1 MKINFFSTTINKT
14 INKKLQKLF
23 KKNFISSGKVSDEFE
38 KKFGMNFGLKNCT
51 AVNSGTS
58 ALHLALICGKI
69 KKGDEVILSPQ
80 TFIASALAI
89 LYVGAKPVFADIQ
102 KNTGNIC
109 PKSILKKISSKT
121 KAIMAIHWG
130 GYPCDMFEIGKIAK
144 KYKLIVIED
153 AAHALGAKYRNKNIG
168 SISDFTCFSFQAK
181 KQLTTGDGGMLICK
195 KTKDHKF
202 AQKLK
207 WFGIERG
214 SKASFQGERIYNISE
229 IGFKYHLNDIAST
242 IGIENLKITRKKII
256 RLNYISK
263 FYDKSL
269 SSITDITIL
278 DRNKD
283 RVSTNWLYTIL
294 VKDRSKFFN
303 LMQKNNIP
311 TSIVH
316 RRIDKYKVFGSKT
329 ENLTNQEYFDRH
341 HICIPIHEQLTKA
354 NLLKIVKTIKFFYKS
369 C

>member
-1 MKINFFSTTINKT
+1 MKIEFFSTTINKT
-14 INKKLQKLF
+14 INKKLKKLF
-23 KKNFISSGKVSDEFE
+23 KKGFISSGKVSDAFE
-38 KKFGMNFGLKNCT
+38 KKFGEKFGLKNCT

-89 LYVGAKPVFADIQ
+89 LYVGAKPIFVDIQ

-109 PKSILKKISSKT
+109 PKSILKKISTRT

-153 AAHALGAKYRNKNIG
+153 AAHALGAKYQNKSIG
-168 SISDFTCFSFQAK
+168 NLSDFTCFSFQAK

-195 KTKDHKF
+195 KTKDHKLV
-202 AQKLK
+202 QKLK
-207 WFGIERG
+207 WFGIERN
-214 SKASFQGERIYNISE
+214 SMASFQGERIYNISN
-229 IGFKYHLNDIAST
+229 IGFKYHLNDISST
-242 IGIENLKITRKKII
+242 IGVENLKIIKKKII
-256 RLNYISK
+256 RLNYISR
-263 FYDKSL
+263 FYDKHL
-269 SSITDITIL
+269 SGVTGITLL

-283 RVSTNWLYTIL
+283 RISTNWLYTIL

-303 LMQKNNIP
+303 IMKKNNIP
-311 TSIVH
+311 VSIVH
-316 RRIDKYKVFGSKT
+316 RRIDRYKVFGGRVK
-329 ENLTNQEYFDRH
+329 NLSNQEYFDRH
-341 HICIPIHEQLTKA
+341 HICLPIHEQLTKD
-354 NLLKIVKTIKFFYKS
+354 NLLKIVKIIKLYN
-369 C
+369 